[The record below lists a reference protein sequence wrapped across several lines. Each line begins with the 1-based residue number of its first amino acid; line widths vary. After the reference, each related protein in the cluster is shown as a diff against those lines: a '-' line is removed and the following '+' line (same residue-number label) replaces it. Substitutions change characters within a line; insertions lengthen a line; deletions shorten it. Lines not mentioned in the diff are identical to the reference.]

1 MILALV
7 AEGRTNTEIA
17 AILHIASSTV
27 KRHLSS
33 AMWKLEARNRQEAVE
48 RSRGLELTSS

>member
-1 MILALV
+1 MILGLV

-17 AILHIASSTV
+17 AILLIAPSTV